1 MGIWLDRAIEWRELW
16 LSTNSL
22 FKIAIFFFIWAIA
35 WSPIGIAI
43 AIYNTKRGQHGLQYG
58 EETSLATRL
67 SPTPSS
73 PPQGIAR
80 RVNKSEETS
89 DFPASPTESIDI
101 RQKLLMVGSLYIL
114 APFMVWMAAKVEGVS
129 FLDYGLVWQPS
140 LLLSISQGLGL
151 GIVGLVASFSIQS
164 LFGWVEWHW
173 QNLQKL
179 WSILFPIFIL
189 GLGIGFVEELIFRGF
204 LLNELQLN
212 YTYWLAAI
220 ISSLIFAV
228 GHLIWERKETFPQLP
243 GLWLLGIVLVLARLV
258 DRGSLGLAWGLHAGW
273 IWGLSCL
280 DSAKLISYS
289 EKYSP
294 LLTGINKQPLAGV
307 AGILCLLGTGAILY
321 FFV

>member
-1 MGIWLDRAIEWRELW
+1 MDLFSDRAIQWRESW
-16 LSTNSL
+16 LYTTSAV
-22 FKIAIFFFIWAIA
+22 KIAIFFLIWAIA

-43 AIYNTKRGQHGLQYG
+43 AIVSKR
-58 EETSLATRL
+58 SATE
-67 SPTPSS
+67 PNE
-73 PPQGIAR
+73 I
-80 RVNKSEETS
+80 E
-89 DFPASPTESIDI
+89 
-101 RQKLLMVGSLYIL
+101 QKLLMVSSLYLL
-114 APFMVWMAAKVEGVS
+114 APPIVWIAAKIEGAS

-140 LLLSISQGLGL
+140 LLLSIFAGLGL
-151 GIVGLVASFSIQS
+151 GIVGLLANFFMQS
-164 LFGWVEWHW
+164 LFGWIEWHW

-179 WSILFPIFIL
+179 RSILFPILIL
-189 GLGIGFVEELIFRGF
+189 GLGIGFVEELVFRGF

-220 ISSLIFAV
+220 ISSLIFAF
-228 GHLIWERKETFPQLP
+228 GHLIWERKETIPQLP

-280 DSAKLISYS
+280 DSAQLISYS
-289 EKYSP
+289 EKHSP

-307 AGILCLLGTGAILY
+307 AGIVCLLGTGAILY

>member
-1 MGIWLDRAIEWRELW
+1 MDIFLDRAIQWRESW
-16 LSTNSL
+16 LSANSAV
-22 FKIAIFFFIWAIA
+22 KIAAFFLIWAIA
-35 WSPIGIAI
+35 WSPMGIAI
-43 AIYNTKRGQHGLQYG
+43 AIVSKRSTT
-58 EETSLATRL
+58 EL
-67 SPTPSS
+67 SEI
-73 PPQGIAR
+73 Q
-80 RVNKSEETS
+80 
-89 DFPASPTESIDI
+89 
-101 RQKLLMVGSLYIL
+101 QKLLMVSSLYIL
-114 APFMVWMAAKVEGVS
+114 APPTIWMAAKIEGAS

-140 LLLSISQGLGL
+140 LLLSILAGLGL
-151 GIVGLVASFSIQS
+151 GIVGLLANFFIQS
-164 LFGWVEWHW
+164 FFGWIEWHW

-179 WSILFPIFIL
+179 QSIILPILIL
-189 GLGIGFVEELIFRGF
+189 GLGIGFVEELVFRGF

-212 YTYWLAAI
+212 NTYWLAAI
-220 ISSLIFAV
+220 ISSLIFAF
-228 GHLIWERKETFPQLP
+228 GHLIWERKETIPQLP

-280 DSAKLISYS
+280 DSAQLISYS

>member
-1 MGIWLDRAIEWRELW
+1 MDIWLARAIEWRELW

-22 FKIAIFFFIWAIA
+22 FKIAIFFLIWAIA

-43 AIYNTKRGQHGLQYG
+43 AIYNTRREQHGLQHG
-58 EETSLATRL
+58 EAS
-67 SPTPSS
+67 SPSS
-73 PPQGIAR
+73 PPQEIA
-80 RVNKSEETS
+80 
-89 DFPASPTESIDI
+89 PTKESIDI
-101 RQKLLMVGSLYIL
+101 QQKLLMVGSLYIL
-114 APFMVWMAAKVEGVS
+114 APPTIWIAAKVEGAS

-140 LLLSISQGLGL
+140 LLLSIFKGLGL

-164 LFGWVEWHW
+164 LFGWVEWNW

-189 GLGIGFVEELIFRGF
+189 GLVIGFVEELIFRGF

-228 GHLIWERKETFPQLP
+228 GHLIWERKETIPQLP

-280 DSAKLISYS
+280 DSARLISYS